1 MKIIQI
7 LPELNAG
14 GVAGKFLVGNRSADL
29 LRLLAKELYIDHGSD
44 NRKARM
50 RRESSLRVKAIIVT
64 FDREGSAEAPRSS
77 AFRPSYS

>member
-14 GVAGKFLVGNRSADL
+14 GVAGKFLGGNRSANL
-29 LRLLAKELYIDHGSD
+29 LRLLAEELYIDHGSD

-50 RRESSLRVKAIIVT
+50 RRESSLRVEAIIVT
-64 FDREGSAEAPRSS
+64 FDREGSAEAPLCRQ
-77 AFRPSYS
+77 REECL